1 MKYLLALLLSACSCL
16 TFSQTSSDTPTHSSQ
31 WSGPYVS
38 ASYGVLNK
46 QSEIYTNNLYNG
58 YNSPYTNT
66 LDSNQSSA
74 GIQLGYLW
82 AFDSYIL
89 GVEADFNPATLK
101 NSECRAS
108 MYPDPPCK
116 SWEGYMNVS
125 TETKYQGSVRLKFGY
140 AFSDFMLYVTGGLAA
155 AKISSTLDV
164 QCPYGCG
171 LSDDSAYIASRT
183 TSQNKLSATY
193 GVGGEYMFDKHW
205 RLGAD
210 YLFFKSPSQ
219 SQSLIHSDASY
230 GPQVITSRISNKYD
244 LLRLRLIYA
253 F

>member
-1 MKYLLALLLSACSCL
+1 MKFFLALFLSVFSSL
-16 TFSQTSSDTPTHSSQ
+16 SFSQLQSDTTSRHSP
-31 WSGPYVS
+31 WNGPYVS
-38 ASYGVLNK
+38 ASYGVLDK
-46 QSEIYTNNLYNG
+46 QSEVYTNNLYNG
-58 YNSPYTNT
+58 YNSPYTNS

-82 AFDSYIL
+82 AFNSYIL
-89 GVEADFNPATLK
+89 GIEADFNPATLK

-116 SWEGYMNVS
+116 AWEGYLNVS
-125 TETKYQGSVRLKFGY
+125 TETKYQGSLRMKMGY
-140 AFSDFMLYVTGGLAA
+140 VFSDFMFYVTGGFSA

-171 LSDDSAYIASRT
+171 LSDDSAYTGSKTI
-183 TSQNKLSATY
+183 SQNKLLATY

-219 SQSLIHSDASY
+219 SQSLIHSGAGY
-230 GPQVITSRISNKYD
+230 GPQIITSRTSNKYE